1 MDDQGYY
8 SNNRI
13 NSGVNRRANRQSGNN
28 AWQEPGDS
36 NPNVNANAPVNANT
50 DPQTQ
55 QDPTQ
60 PRHSDG
66 FTMLPPIE
74 SRRSKLQMMA
84 QKEEEDL
91 QRWKEANRP
100 GPVQLAPERL
110 GGAVSLAEARERQL
124 LELRRSKLQ
133 KQLRKEEMDRQRKQ
147 AEEEENDRMK
157 AKQREK
163 AERLEERREQEERQ
177 RREIL
182 QQDHLRKTKQFLQRV
197 ERSDAAPLAVTSA
210 SHTSPWSP
218 ETLFSYVPVLQ
229 ARAQEYRSER
239 REEENTAL
247 QLKKEEQRKKTE
259 VLEEKESDQ
268 EEERMRELRRGRSAF
283 LDRLQG
289 GVTEVAGGHIELQR
303 PPVAMEEDR
312 RGWQTHSQTSRPQ
325 DTFTSPEPDPA
336 HSTSEWREETNP
348 DFEWVVMKLQNSF
361 TFCERPFL
369 EDIVIQCNG
378 DYQQAY
384 DLLI

>member
-13 NSGVNRRANRQSGNN
+13 NLTNSGVNRRTNKQSGNN

-36 NPNVNANAPVNANT
+36 NPDVNVNAPVNANT

-60 PRHSDG
+60 PRYSDG
-66 FTMLPPIE
+66 FTMIPPIE

-124 LELRRSKLQ
+124 FELRRSKLQ

-157 AKQREK
+157 AKQRDK

-177 RREIL
+177 RREVL

-210 SHTSPWSP
+210 SHTSPW
-218 ETLFSYVPVLQ
+218 

-247 QLKKEEQRKKTE
+247 QLKKEEQRMKSE
-259 VLEEKESDQ
+259 VLEEKESNQ

-289 GVTEVAGGHIELQR
+289 GGTEVAGGQNELQR
-303 PPVAMEEDR
+303 PPVALGEDR
-312 RGWQTHSQTSRPQ
+312 SGWQTHSQTSRPQ
-325 DTFTSPEPDPA
+325 DTFTSPEPDPT

-361 TFCERPFL
+361 PFCERPFL

>member
-8 SNNRI
+8 SKNIINST
-13 NSGVNRRANRQSGNN
+13 NSGVNRGTNRQSGNN

-36 NPNVNANAPVNANT
+36 NPDVNANAPVNANA

-55 QDPTQ
+55 QDLTQ

-66 FTMLPPIE
+66 FTMIPPIE
-74 SRRSKLQMMA
+74 SRRSKLQRMA

-163 AERLEERREQEERQ
+163 A
-177 RREIL
+177 
-182 QQDHLRKTKQFLQRV
+182 
-197 ERSDAAPLAVTSA
+197 
-210 SHTSPWSP
+210 
-218 ETLFSYVPVLQ
+218 
-229 ARAQEYRSER
+229 RAQEYRADR
-239 REEENTAL
+239 REVENTAL
-247 QLKKEEQRKKTE
+247 QLKKEEQRTKSE

-268 EEERMRELRRGRSAF
+268 EEERRRELRRGRSAF

-289 GVTEVAGGHIELQR
+289 GGTEVAGGQIELQR
-303 PPVAMEEDR
+303 PPVPMVEDR
-312 RGWQTHSQTSRPQ
+312 RDWQTHSQTSQPQ
-325 DTFTSPEPDPA
+325 DTFTSPEPAPA
-336 HSTSEWREETNP
+336 HSISEWREETNP

-361 TFCERPFL
+361 PFCERPFL

-378 DYQQAY
+378 DCQQAY